1 MVQSR
6 FVSEW
11 HTGGRL
17 NILVNVLGKVSK
29 DLFAAF
35 EEDIDLQGMNTGDVK
50 YHLGFSSNLS
60 TKYGD
65 VHVSLTNNPS
75 HLEIVNPVVTGSVRS

>member
-1 MVQSR
+1 MFLEKSLKICLQ
-6 FVSEW
+6 
-11 HTGGRL
+11 
-17 NILVNVLGKVSK
+17 
-29 DLFAAF
+29 AF

-75 HLEIVNPVVTGSVRS
+75 HLEIVNPVVTGSVRFRQDRLETHLGIGLSLF